1 MIEAFPESA
10 LGPDWYLKLD
20 LLLLRA
26 LSITVFPR
34 QLSQISAIGTEKF
47 GLIIAMFIREE
58 LQGSDSLVS
67 HTNEFIEWNLWI
79 YGNLWI

>member
-1 MIEAFPESA
+1 M
-10 LGPDWYLKLD
+10 
-20 LLLLRA
+20 RA

-67 HTNEFIEWNLWI
+67 HTNEFIEWNL
-79 YGNLWI
+79 